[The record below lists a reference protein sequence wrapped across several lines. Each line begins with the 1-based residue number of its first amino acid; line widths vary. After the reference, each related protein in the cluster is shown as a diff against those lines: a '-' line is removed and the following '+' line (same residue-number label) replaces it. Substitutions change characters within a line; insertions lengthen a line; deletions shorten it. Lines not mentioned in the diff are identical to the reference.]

1 MGRMSV
7 HILDDDREADSA
19 AYMLEACGV
28 EPDDFYDNERVI
40 TRENLEKNYK
50 FLVKMVDVRQPGEAL
65 KNHIN
70 FEGLY
75 NSGREPFFVL
85 GYLILLTGAKTP
97 EELRQDILEAA
108 DWKHEEGYW
117 SDEDFA
123 LKRKIY
129 LEDFS
134 EKIRIHKPGQKLH
147 TALCNFNGQDLLDS
161 KVVVG
166 INQFRD
172 YCEYGKIEDI
182 KIVNLDGWGLETI
195 PEKVFDIKR
204 LESLSLR
211 FNHRR

>member
-75 NSGREPFFVL
+75 NSGRD
-85 GYLILLTGAKTP
+85 GMDKHLLEIEKM
-97 EELRQDILEAA
+97 LD
-108 DWKHEEGYW
+108 EGTY
-117 SDEDFA
+117 
-123 LKRKIY
+123 
-129 LEDFS
+129 
-134 EKIRIHKPGQKLH
+134 PQ
-147 TALCNFNGQDLLDS
+147 
-161 KVVVG
+161 
-166 INQFRD
+166 
-172 YCEYGKIEDI
+172 
-182 KIVNLDGWGLETI
+182 
-195 PEKVFDIKR
+195 
-204 LESLSLR
+204 
-211 FNHRR
+211 